1 MSWNNTSSSF
11 IDVTRKWF
19 FFSSEFKFVVLDWW
33 SSIEYGAIKGPVR
46 NWLSIESN
54 DYRIHQCCD
63 PLTPSGPTDLEH
75 HVGGT
80 PLASFF
86 FFFAAP
92 TPVRD
97 GHQSLCF
104 PDGRPQWG
112 RRRPFFSSSWR
123 HLSSFFRVPA
133 TTHTHTHTN
142 TNIWPIESIN
152 KSFPAAFT
160 KMSSSWARFPSV
172 PSVFLGVSEIF
183 LGFPQVLH
191 DFTGSCHW
199 TWGLTKF
206 SWFFFNHFYLEGK
219 EYEIDRTLYNKVIV
233 VYKYLVKKARNA

>member
-86 FFFAAP
+86 FLF
-92 TPVRD
+92 R
-97 GHQSLCF
+97 SSNS
-104 PDGRPQWG
+104 RS
-112 RRRPFFSSSWR
+112 RRPSIALFSWWTAAMGSPAPVFFFILAPSFEFFPRSSD
-123 HLSSFFRVPA
+123 H
-133 TTHTHTHTN
+133 THTHTHQHQHLADR
-142 TNIWPIESIN
+142 IDQQIVPGRLYEDVIELSAI
-152 KSFPAAFT
+152 S
-160 KMSSSWARFPSV
+160 
-172 PSVFLGVSEIF
+172 
-183 LGFPQVLH
+183 
-191 DFTGSCHW
+191 
-199 TWGLTKF
+199 
-206 SWFFFNHFYLEGK
+206 
-219 EYEIDRTLYNKVIV
+219 
-233 VYKYLVKKARNA
+233 